1 MGAQRQSIIEVAF
14 FFRAPE
20 VELHDE
26 HMVYVKQVVNIP
38 HTHTT
43 PTFVKIILYPH
54 EKSISLQ
61 KDLKPK

>member
-1 MGAQRQSIIEVAF
+1 MWP